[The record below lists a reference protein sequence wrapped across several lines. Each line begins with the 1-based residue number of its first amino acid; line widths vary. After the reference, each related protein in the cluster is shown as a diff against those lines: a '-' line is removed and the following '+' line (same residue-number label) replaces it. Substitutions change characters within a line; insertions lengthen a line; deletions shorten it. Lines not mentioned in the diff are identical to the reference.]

1 MTGVGQYVELLKEKT
16 LKLHEKVLDTKKIL
30 IDNKIDVDRHFQEC
44 KELLSLMTEMDKG
57 YENRTRLQFCNDKP
71 ISSGKI
77 AFQLIEVILRFWESQ
92 I

>member
-44 KELLSLMTEMDKG
+44 KELLSLMTEIDDMFLFIIQEITILTFYYFTYRHPGEDSLD
-57 YENRTRLQFCNDKP
+57 RSDQ
-71 ISSGKI
+71 IS
-77 AFQLIEVILRFWESQ
+77 VH
-92 I
+92 

>member
-44 KELLSLMTEMDKG
+44 KELLSLMTERDDMFLFIIQEITILTFYYFTYRHRGEDSLD
-57 YENRTRLQFCNDKP
+57 RSDQ
-71 ISSGKI
+71 IS
-77 AFQLIEVILRFWESQ
+77 VH
-92 I
+92 